1 MNRGFGTTCKKKVQS
16 TNRNRVLPSVPRPGK
31 KLGFFARQLIPIILL
46 LVVSSAFGQFTGG
59 YEDLVPRYPNQMDGR
74 VNMVKGRFSFAAT
87 DLVVPGRGLSL
98 EFTRYYHGTAVSPM
112 YRSYLG
118 QGWSHSYQWQLNYE
132 RKTDAAVVENYWHI
146 ITGSGAQQSFKDI
159 ASRADGAIPTGATLT
174 PEPGVRASLKC
185 TTAGVFIYTTKSGIK
200 YQFEHYPADAMT
212 KRSQQLCADA
222 DFGSEWQQAHA
233 ALRKR
238 SGCKRDVLNVSV
250 GCGRG
255 RVGPVSEVLL

>member
-1 MNRGFGTTCKKKVQS
+1 MYRSFRTTGLKSGFQL
-16 TNRNRVLPSVPRPGK
+16 LP
-31 KLGFFARQLIPIILL
+31 FILL

-98 EFTRYYHGTAVSPM
+98 EFTRYYHGTAVSPR

-132 RKTDAAVVENYWHI
+132 RKTNDAGRVANYWHI
-146 ITGSGAQQSFKDI
+146 ITGSGAQQTFRDI
-159 ASRADGAIPTGATLT
+159 PNRVAGAIPTGATLT
-174 PEPGVRASLKC
+174 PASGVRASLKC

-212 KRSQQLCADA
+212 KTPNNYVLTQISDPNGNTLTLHYENAPDA
-222 DFGSEWQQAHA
+222 SATSSTSRLVAVEDGWDGF
-233 ALRKR
+233 
-238 SGCKRDVLNVSV
+238 
-250 GCGRG
+250 
-255 RVGPVSEVLL
+255 